1 MFGKIQLENFNG
13 ITQMPQD
20 VASAW
25 HDAFDGLVGVSY
37 KPLVYLGKQIVHGVN
52 YYFVAEQ
59 TFMTNPIYRRV
70 VCLAIN
76 ANDNDVHLIDES
88 IREIL

>member
-25 HDAFDGLVGVSY
+25 HDAFDGLVGVGY
-37 KPLVYLGKQIVHGVN
+37 KPLVYLGKQIVNGVN

-59 TFMTNPIYRRV
+59 TFMTNPVYRRV

-76 ANDNDVHLIDES
+76 ANDNDVTLIDES
-88 IREIL
+88 IREII